1 LITREEDLEVP
12 GLVSERRFGYRWV
25 ICGLLFLAT
34 TINYIDRQVIS
45 ILAPTL
51 TAEFH
56 WSETDYARII
66 SWFSFAYA
74 FGYLLMGRLSDLI
87 GVRRGYAIS
96 IAGWSIAAMAHAFV
110 RTIPGFSFARA
121 ALGLTEGGNFPSAIK
136 AVAEWFPRKERAFA
150 TGLFNS
156 GSNIGAVAAP
166 ILVPWIT
173 LTWGWQE
180 AFIATGSVGFLWLL
194 LWWLIYR
201 SPDDQPRVTP
211 AELAYIRSDP
221 PDPKEH
227 ISWLRLLGYRQ
238 TWAYMVAKLM
248 TDPVWWFYLYWLP
261 KFLDR
266 NFGVK
271 LAALTLPLVVIYGI
285 ADFGSVG
292 GGWISGFFMKRGWS
306 VNRGRKV
313 AMLIAALL
321 AIPTVFAP
329 AAKSMWVAVLIV
341 GVAAAAQQWWSA
353 NLFTTAS
360 DMFPRRAVASVVGLG
375 GFVGAMAA
383 VFFQRLTG
391 YILQVTDSNYSIIFI
406 MCGSAY
412 VLGLLFFH
420 LLVPRLEPARIDAA

>member
-1 LITREEDLEVP
+1 
-12 GLVSERRFGYRWV
+12 
-25 ICGLLFLAT
+25 
-34 TINYIDRQVIS
+34 
-45 ILAPTL
+45 
-51 TAEFH
+51 
-56 WSETDYARII
+56 
-66 SWFSFAYA
+66 
-74 FGYLLMGRLSDLI
+74 
-87 GVRRGYAIS
+87 
-96 IAGWSIAAMAHAFV
+96 MAHAFV
-110 RTIPGFSFARA
+110 RTITGFSLARA

-201 SPDDQPRVTP
+201 SPDDQPRVTS

-221 PDPKEH
+221 ADPKEH

-412 VLGLLFFH
+412 VLGLLCFH